1 MLNEKIKSLSLS
13 LNRVIIAYQ
22 NLLLVGFEP
31 TASA

>member
-1 MLNEKIKSLSLS
+1 MLNEKIKSISLS
-13 LNRVIIAYQ
+13 RVIIAYQ

>member
-1 MLNEKIKSLSLS
+1 MLNEKIKSVS